1 MHVFI
6 TGGTGLIGTALL
18 AKLLAQGH
26 HVTALTR
33 SPKRALKRF
42 QHLLNTPGVGSKIQC
57 ISSLEYLAHLN
68 NYDAV
73 INLAG
78 EPIAQGRWSARQKN
92 KLETSRWQIT
102 EQLTDLI
109 KRSASPPNVFVSG
122 SAIGYYGRYGNEPA
136 PQLTEDSAVGNQD
149 YSHKLCAK
157 WEEHARQAKSK
168 HTRVIVLRT
177 GIVLAKKGGALQK
190 LLPQFQLGLGG
201 KIGDGKHYM
210 SWIHIDDMVGAILYL
225 LDNCQC
231 DGTYNLTA
239 PEPVTNAEFAQT
251 FAQVLRRPALL
262 STPSLMLKL
271 AFGEM
276 ADILIY
282 GHNVLPKALLESG
295 YVFQHATLE
304 SGLNH
309 LFNTTPKKHT

>member
-18 AKLLAQGH
+18 AELLAQGH

-42 QHLLNTPGVGSKIQC
+42 KHLISAPGVGSRIQC

-73 INLAG
+73 INLVG
-78 EPIAQGRWSARQKN
+78 EPIAQKRWSTRQKN
-92 KLETSRWQIT
+92 KLEMSRWHTT
-102 EQLTDLI
+102 EQLTELI

-122 SAIGYYGRYGNEPA
+122 SAIGYYGRHGNDPA
-136 PQLTEDSAVGNQD
+136 PHLTENSAVGGED

-157 WEEHARQAKSK
+157 WEHYARQAKSEN
-168 HTRVIVLRT
+168 TRVILLRT

-210 SWIHIDDMVGAILYL
+210 SWIHIDDMVGAILHL
-225 LDNCQC
+225 LDNCEC
-231 DGTYNLTA
+231 DGTFNLAA
-239 PEPVTNAEFAQT
+239 PKAVTNAEFAST
-251 FAQVLRRPALL
+251 FAQVLRRPARFT
-262 STPSLMLKL
+262 TPSSILKL

-276 ADILIY
+276 ADLLIY
-282 GHNVLPKALLESG
+282 GHNVYPKALLDSG
-295 YVFQHATLE
+295 YVFQHTTLE
-304 SGLNH
+304 SGLTH
-309 LFNTTPKKHT
+309 LFGATSE